1 MPSGKRQLRSASSDS
16 RNSAS
21 PMAGGTYIKKE
32 TPGGLQS
39 NLKTQFRKSTDKK
52 PLKTFQFQ
60 SQMFGPQTIEKMAEM

>member
-1 MPSGKRQLRSASSDS
+1 
-16 RNSAS
+16 
-21 PMAGGTYIKKE
+21 MAGGTYIKKE

-39 NLKTQFRKSTDKK
+39 NLKTQFPKSTDKK

>member
-39 NLKTQFRKSTDKK
+39 NLKTRFLSL
-52 PLKTFQFQ
+52 LKIQHPICFTFQ
-60 SQMFGPQTIEKMAEM
+60 SQMFGLQMIEKMVEV

>member
-39 NLKTQFRKSTDKK
+39 NLKTRFPSLQ
-52 PLKTFQFQ
+52 KT
-60 SQMFGPQTIEKMAEM
+60 